1 MIANRDIQ
9 RRLASFVRAEA
20 DRSGTAA
27 AIDPRRFYAAMASR
41 FPARHDRADAVDAI
55 MVSQT
60 PGEAFLLR
68 A

>member
-1 MIANRDIQ
+1 MIGNRDIQ

-41 FPARHDRADAVDAI
+41 FPAHRDHADAVDAVI
-55 MVSQT
+55 VSRA
-60 PGEAFLLR
+60 PGEAFMLR